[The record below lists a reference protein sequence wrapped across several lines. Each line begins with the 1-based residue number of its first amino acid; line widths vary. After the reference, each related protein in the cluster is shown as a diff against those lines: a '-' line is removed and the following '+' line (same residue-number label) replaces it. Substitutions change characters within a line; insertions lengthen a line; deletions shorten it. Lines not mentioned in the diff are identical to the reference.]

1 LKVLEHPL
9 GMARLRA
16 RPADVV
22 HFQWLAVP
30 ELDEYLLRFRTP
42 TVFTAH
48 DPLPR
53 RAARNRKRWRRIL
66 DRFDRVVVHS
76 RWGRGVLE
84 DFGIEAE
91 RLRVIAH
98 PVHASDPP
106 RTDDGHTLLCFGL
119 IRPYKGLGDA
129 IAAAKLV
136 PGARLLVAGE
146 PLEPIEPYQ
155 EQAGGLAEWRLGYLP
170 PEEVDR
176 AYGDAT
182 IALFPYRPEIDQ
194 SGALLRALGAGVPA
208 VVYDVAGLAEPVR
221 EFGAG
226 RVVPAGDVEG
236 LADAIRELLEHPRA
250 LEEARAGARRARD
263 QLTWEAAAQAHLE
276 LYRELT

>member
-1 LKVLEHPL
+1 
-9 GMARLRA
+9 
-16 RPADVV
+16 
-22 HFQWLAVP
+22 
-30 ELDEYLLRFRTP
+30 
-42 TVFTAH
+42 
-48 DPLPR
+48 
-53 RAARNRKRWRRIL
+53 
-66 DRFDRVVVHS
+66 
-76 RWGRGVLE
+76 
-84 DFGIEAE
+84 
-91 RLRVIAH
+91 
-98 PVHASDPP
+98 
-106 RTDDGHTLLCFGL
+106 
-119 IRPYKGLGDA
+119 
-129 IAAAKLV
+129 V

-176 AYGDAT
+176 AYSEAT

-194 SGALLRALGAGVPA
+194 SGALLRALGAGIPA
-208 VVYDVAGLAEPVR
+208 VVYEVAGLAEPVR

-226 RVVPAGDVEG
+226 RVVRAGDVEG
-236 LADAIRELLEHPRA
+236 LAGAIRELLEDPQA